1 MRKRLLIAGVAV
13 VIVLAGALLFD
24 ARNAMASSGGM
35 RLGIARVQQG
45 DDVYFL
51 APTPTNRSG
60 QALELRTVR
69 PEKVSAGLEFVEA
82 RVYEPVD
89 LNYSPSMSWVTGH
102 GNGFDPAKVRSS
114 PVAGRQVP
122 AHASLEPFIYLHF
135 RVTGAQWPLT
145 SSGVRF
151 TYHRGL
157 RDHSQLVD
165 ANYTIGDSSNP

>member
-13 VIVLAGALLFD
+13 VVVLAGALLFD
-24 ARNAMASSGGM
+24 ARNAIDSSGGM
-35 RLGIARVQQG
+35 TFGITRVQQG

-60 QALELRTVR
+60 QALELRTVE

-82 RVYEPVD
+82 RVYEQVD

-102 GNGFDPAKVRSS
+102 GDGFDPAKVRSE

-122 AHASLEPFIYLHF
+122 AHASLEPLIYLHF
-135 RVTGAQWPLT
+135 RVTSAQWPLT

-151 TYHRGL
+151 SYHRGL
-157 RDHSQLVD
+157 RDHSQLLD
-165 ANYTIGDSSNP
+165 STYTVGDSPNP

>member
-1 MRKRLLIAGVAV
+1 MRKRLLIAGLAV
-13 VIVLAGALLFD
+13 VVVLASALLLD
-24 ARNAMASSGGM
+24 ARNSMDSSGGT
-35 RLGIARVQQG
+35 RLGIPRVQQG

-60 QALELRTVR
+60 QTFELRSVT
-69 PEKVSAGLEFVEA
+69 PEKVSPGLEFVEA
-82 RVYEPVD
+82 RVYEQVD

-102 GNGFDPAKVRSS
+102 GNGFDPAKVRSE
-114 PVAGRQVP
+114 PVGGRQVP
-122 AHASLEPFIYLHF
+122 AHGSLEPFIYLHY
-135 RVTGAQWPLT
+135 RVTSAQWPLT

-165 ANYTIGDSSNP
+165 SNYTIGDSPNP